1 MKVTV
6 VYCPIGLLA
15 LDKDLNI
22 VDYVLYPKDPR
33 RTAESIHKLS
43 EGKITP
49 ELTKLLGRLVEKGCK
64 KIVFEDE
71 DLAKNVSRKFKVEGG
86 FLKEGKVGNK
96 VRRSLDQIAHKIGFL
111 REDEGIEDWVRKV
124 SIELS
129 KIRVRSAMEKR
140 DTLVMKAVQAIDDLE
155 KTSNLLV
162 NRLRE
167 WYGLHF
173 PELDSLV
180 KKNETYVRLVSLFG
194 DREAFTLENL
204 TEAGIPEEKA
214 KRIAKASAKSIGAS
228 LGVEDIERIREFS
241 NLISEVDKERRRL
254 ERYLDSL
261 MSEVSPNVKA
271 LVGSLL
277 GAKLISR
284 AGELENLAKKPAS
297 TILVLGAE
305 KALFRSL
312 RTGAKPPKHGV
323 IFQHKFIRE
332 AKRRQ
337 RGKIARTLA
346 GKLAIAARID
356 AFGGSFVG
364 EELRELVERRVEE
377 IRGRR

>member
-1 MKVTV
+1 MEVTV

-15 LDKDLNI
+15 LDRDLKT
-22 VDYVLYPKDPR
+22 VDYVLYPRDARKA
-33 RTAESIHKLS
+33 AESIHKLS
-43 EGKITP
+43 EGKITA
-49 ELTKLLGRLVEKGCK
+49 ELNKLLGRLIEKGCEK
-64 KIVFEDE
+64 VFFENE
-71 DLAKNVSRKFKVEGG
+71 GLAKSVSRKFRIET
-86 FLKEGKVGNK
+86 
-96 VRRSLDQIAHKIGFL
+96 GFL
-111 REDEGIEDWVRKV
+111 REGKAGNQVRRMLEQIARETGFLKGDESVDEWVRNV

-129 KIRVRSAMEKR
+129 KIRVRLAMEKR
-140 DTLVMKAVQAIDDLE
+140 DALVMKAIEAIDDLE

-180 KKNETYVRLVSLFG
+180 KKNETYVRLIGLLG
-194 DREAFTLENL
+194 DREAFTVENL
-204 TEAGIPEEKA
+204 TEAGIPEERA
-214 KRIAKASAKSIGAS
+214 KRIAKASTRSIGAS
-228 LGVEDIERIREFS
+228 LSVEDIERIREFS
-241 NLISEVDKERRRL
+241 NLISEIDKEKRRL

-271 LVGSLL
+271 LVGPLL
-277 GAKLISR
+277 GARLISR
-284 AGELENLAKKPAS
+284 AGGLENLARMPAS
-297 TILVLGAE
+297 TIQVLGAE

-323 IFQHKFIRE
+323 IFQHKLIRE

-377 IRGRR
+377 IRGKR

>member
-1 MKVTV
+1 
-6 VYCPIGLLA
+6 
-15 LDKDLNI
+15 
-22 VDYVLYPKDPR
+22 
-33 RTAESIHKLS
+33 KLS
-43 EGKITP
+43 EGKITA
-49 ELTKLLGRLVEKGCK
+49 ELNKLLGRLREKGCEK
-64 KIVFEDE
+64 VFFENE
-71 DLAKNVSRKFKVEGG
+71 GLAKSVSRKFRIET
-86 FLKEGKVGNK
+86 
-96 VRRSLDQIAHKIGFL
+96 GFL
-111 REDEGIEDWVRKV
+111 REGKAGNQVRRMLEQIALETGFLKGGESVDEWVRNV

-129 KIRVRSAMEKR
+129 KIRVRLAMEKR
-140 DTLVMKAVQAIDDLE
+140 DALVMKAIEAIDDLE

-180 KKNETYVRLVSLFG
+180 KKNETYVRLIGLLG
-194 DREAFTLENL
+194 DREAFTVENL
-204 TEAGIPEEKA
+204 TEAGIPEERA
-214 KRIAKASAKSIGAS
+214 KRIAKASTRSIGAS
-228 LGVEDIERIREFS
+228 LSVEDIERIREFS
-241 NLISEVDKERRRL
+241 NLISEIDKEKRRL

-271 LVGSLL
+271 LVGPLL
-277 GAKLISR
+277 GARLISR
-284 AGELENLAKKPAS
+284 AGGLENLARMPAS
-297 TILVLGAE
+297 TIQVLGAE

-323 IFQHKFIRE
+323 IFQHKLIRE

-377 IRGRR
+377 IRGKR

>member
-1 MKVTV
+1 MEVTV

-15 LDKDLNI
+15 LDENLNI

-33 RTAESIHKLS
+33 KAAESVYKLS
-43 EGKITP
+43 EGNITA
-49 ELTKLLGRLVEKGCK
+49 ELNELLDRLVEKGYR

-71 DLAKNVSRKFKVEGG
+71 GLAKNVSRRFRVEGS
-86 FLKEGKVGNK
+86 FLGEGRIGNK
-96 VRRSLDQIAHKIGFL
+96 VRRSLDQIAHEIGFL
-111 REDEGIEDWVRKV
+111 RKDESIEDWVREV

-129 KIRVRSAMEKR
+129 KIKVRLAMEKR
-140 DTLVMKAVQAIDDLE
+140 DALVIKTVQAIDDLE

-180 KKNETYVRLVSLFG
+180 KKNETYVRLVNLFG
-194 DREAFTLENL
+194 DRESFTVENL
-204 TEAGIPEEKA
+204 IEAGIPEEKA
-214 KRIAKASAKSIGAS
+214 KRIARASAKSIGAS
-228 LGVEDIERIREFS
+228 LSVEDIERVRGFS
-241 NLISEVDKERRRL
+241 NLISEIDKEKKRL
-254 ERYLDSL
+254 ERYLDDL

-284 AGELENLAKKPAS
+284 AGGLENLAKMPAS
-297 TILVLGAE
+297 TIQVLGAE

-332 AKRRQ
+332 ARRRQ

-356 AFGGSFVG
+356 AFGGSFIG
-364 EELRELVERRVEE
+364 EELRELVERRVKE

>member
-1 MKVTV
+1 MEVTV

-15 LDKDLNI
+15 LDKSLNV
-22 VDYVLYPKDPR
+22 VDYVLYPRDARKA
-33 RTAESIHKLS
+33 AESIHKLS
-43 EGKITP
+43 EGKITA
-49 ELTKLLGRLVEKGCK
+49 ELNKLLARLVEKGCE
-64 KIVFEDE
+64 KIFFENE
-71 DLAKNVSRKFKVEGG
+71 GLAKNVSRKFRIET
-86 FLKEGKVGNK
+86 
-96 VRRSLDQIAHKIGFL
+96 GFL
-111 REDEGIEDWVRKV
+111 REGKAGNQVRRMLEQIAHEIRFLKGDESIDEWVRKV

-129 KIRVRSAMEKR
+129 KIKVRLAMEKR
-140 DTLVMKAVQAIDDLE
+140 DALVMKTIQAIDDLE

-180 KKNETYVRLVSLFG
+180 KKNETYVRLIGLLG
-194 DREAFTLENL
+194 DREAFTVENL
-204 TEAGIPEEKA
+204 IEAGIPEERA
-214 KRIAKASAKSIGAS
+214 KRIAKASARSIGAG
-228 LGVEDIERIREFS
+228 LGVEDVEQIRGFS
-241 NLISEVDKERRRL
+241 NLISEIDKEKRRL

-271 LVGSLL
+271 LVGPLL
-277 GAKLISR
+277 GARLISM
-284 AGELENLAKKPAS
+284 AGGLENLARMPAS
-297 TILVLGAE
+297 TIQVLGAE

-323 IFQHKFIRE
+323 IFQHKLIRE

-364 EELRELVERRVEE
+364 EALKELVERRVEE
-377 IRGRR
+377 IKGRR